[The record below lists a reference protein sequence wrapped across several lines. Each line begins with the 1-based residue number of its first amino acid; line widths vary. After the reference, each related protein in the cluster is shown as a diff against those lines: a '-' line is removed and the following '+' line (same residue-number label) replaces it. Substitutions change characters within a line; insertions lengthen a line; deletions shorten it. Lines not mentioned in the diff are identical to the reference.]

1 MHTAQVKEETS
12 SANHGSSSLGTP
24 APSVMEGET
33 HMEAA
38 HQVASGP
45 VGSTLYGG
53 REDQPEEEAN
63 RKDTSAADDLREL
76 AAKGVCAP
84 LWRTNQPVQ
93 PVRRQPAARATGHCN
108 SKLILQDHVT
118 GW

>member
-1 MHTAQVKEETS
+1 
-12 SANHGSSSLGTP
+12 
-24 APSVMEGET
+24 
-33 HMEAA
+33 MEAA

-45 VGSTLYGG
+45 GDSTLYGG
-53 REDQPEEEAN
+53 RGDVIEEEAN

-93 PVRRQPAARATGHCN
+93 PVRMGWLLST
-108 SKLILQDHVT
+108 ILS
-118 GW
+118 

>member
-1 MHTAQVKEETS
+1 MQLLLSSLCALAQVKEETS
-12 SANHGSSSLGTP
+12 SANHGSSSLGTS
-24 APSVMEGET
+24 APSHREGET
-33 HMEAA
+33 RMEAA

-45 VGSTLYGG
+45 GGSTLYGG
-53 REDQPEEEAN
+53 RGDVIEEEAN

-93 PVRRQPAARATGHCN
+93 PVRMGWLLST
-108 SKLILQDHVT
+108 ILS
-118 GW
+118 